1 MGSSSTLTKALGFPD
16 QEPLIGLLLQGLGR
30 VRSDSRLVKFRILVS
45 CERRGDGDR
54 KRFPTKPPH
63 CRSCALGDNM
73 NRKNAFATVALTIL
87 ALAGSG
93 RAAAQDPADEDIKL
107 FRKDLRSLRKQIIAA
122 NMNLSDKEA
131 EQFWPLFERYT
142 QELVA
147 KQDGKYALL
156 KEYADNYTTLT
167 DERAEKYVRGRA
179 DVDEAILQVRL
190 KYFPL
195 FRKVLSGKSTALF
208 FQLDWRLGL
217 IMDLQL
223 ASQTPLIEP

>member
-1 MGSSSTLTKALGFPD
+1 
-16 QEPLIGLLLQGLGR
+16 
-30 VRSDSRLVKFRILVS
+30 
-45 CERRGDGDR
+45 
-54 KRFPTKPPH
+54 
-63 CRSCALGDNM
+63 M
-73 NRKNAFATVALTIL
+73 NRKNAFATVALGIL
-87 ALAGSG
+87 AFASSG
-93 RAAAQDPADEDIKL
+93 RAVAQDPTDGDIKL
-107 FRKDLRSLRKQIIAA
+107 FRKDLRSLRKQIIAT
-122 NMNLSDKEA
+122 NMDLSDKEA

-147 KQDGKYALL
+147 KQDRKYGLL
-156 KEYADNYTTLT
+156 KEYAGNYTTMT
-167 DERAEKYVRGRA
+167 DEQAEKYVLGRA

-195 FRKVLSGKSTALF
+195 FRKVLSGKSNALF

>member
-1 MGSSSTLTKALGFPD
+1 
-16 QEPLIGLLLQGLGR
+16 
-30 VRSDSRLVKFRILVS
+30 
-45 CERRGDGDR
+45 
-54 KRFPTKPPH
+54 
-63 CRSCALGDNM
+63 M
-73 NRKNAFATVALTIL
+73 NRKNAFATVALAIL
-87 ALAGSG
+87 ALAGSS
-93 RAAAQDPADEDIKL
+93 RAAAQDPTDGDIKL

-122 NMNLSDKEA
+122 NIELSDNEA

-147 KQDGKYALL
+147 QQDKKYALL
-156 KEYADNYTTLT
+156 KEYAENYTTMT
-167 DERAEKYVRGRA
+167 DQEAEKYVRGRA

-208 FQLDWRLGL
+208 FQLDWRLGS
-217 IMDLQL
+217 IIDLQL

>member
-1 MGSSSTLTKALGFPD
+1 MRRKGK
-16 QEPLIGLLLQGLGR
+16 
-30 VRSDSRLVKFRILVS
+30 VKKL
-45 CERRGDGDR
+45 
-54 KRFPTKPPH
+54 
-63 CRSCALGDNM
+63 
-73 NRKNAFATVALTIL
+73 IL
-87 ALAGSG
+87 AIALAFTLVGTGQAS
-93 RAAAQDPADEDIKL
+93 AQDPVDEDIKL

-122 NMNLSDKEA
+122 NMVLSDKEA

-147 KQDGKYALL
+147 KQDEKYALL
-156 KEYADNYTTLT
+156 KQYAQDYLT
-167 DERAEKYVRGRA
+167 MTDVEAETYIRGRA
-179 DVDEAILQVRL
+179 SVDQAILQVRL

-223 ASQTPLIEP
+223 ASQTPVIEP

>member
-1 MGSSSTLTKALGFPD
+1 MK
-16 QEPLIGLLLQGLGR
+16 
-30 VRSDSRLVKFRILVS
+30 
-45 CERRGDGDR
+45 
-54 KRFPTKPPH
+54 
-63 CRSCALGDNM
+63 
-73 NRKNAFATVALTIL
+73 RKNALATVAL
-87 ALAGSG
+87 ALLSLTGNSRG
-93 RAAAQDPADEDIKL
+93 AAQDPADEDIKL

-122 NMNLSDKEA
+122 NMSLSDREA

-147 KQDGKYALL
+147 KQDRKYALI
-156 KEYADNYTTLT
+156 KEYAGNYTTMT
-167 DERAEKYVRGRA
+167 DQQAEKYVLGRA

-190 KYFPL
+190 KFFPL
-195 FRKVLSGKSTALF
+195 FRIVLSGKSSALF

>member
-1 MGSSSTLTKALGFPD
+1 MK
-16 QEPLIGLLLQGLGR
+16 
-30 VRSDSRLVKFRILVS
+30 
-45 CERRGDGDR
+45 
-54 KRFPTKPPH
+54 
-63 CRSCALGDNM
+63 
-73 NRKNAFATVALTIL
+73 RKNALATVAL
-87 ALAGSG
+87 ALLSLTGNSRG
-93 RAAAQDPADEDIKL
+93 AAQDPADEDIKL

-122 NMNLSDKEA
+122 NMSLSDKEA

-147 KQDGKYALL
+147 KQDRKYALI
-156 KEYADNYTTLT
+156 KEYAGNYTTMT
-167 DERAEKYVRGRA
+167 DQQAEKYVLGRA

-195 FRKVLSGKSTALF
+195 FRKVLSGKSSALF